1 MTKGTLISMSSAK
14 DALAAMGLDLDTV
27 LEKDNEL
34 RTRPQ
39 KRDGRI
45 CLCGHGVTK
54 HLVDETN
61 GIVLCKP
68 SKMTCPCKKLRPV
81 IDADDARPFLRRT
94 QGAGPMHALSRG
106 LAALAQNGKDAQWI
120 IELVCD
126 RCGEFNESLI
136 PTPVTKQ
143 GVAVVEATGYDALL
157 CPTCR
162 EEV

>member
-1 MTKGTLISMSSAK
+1 MTKGLLIPMSSAK
-14 DALAAMGLDLDTV
+14 DALAAMGLSVDSV
-27 LEKDNEL
+27 LEVDNVL

-54 HLVDETN
+54 HTVSD

-81 IDADDARPFLRRT
+81 IDAEDARPFLRRT
-94 QGAGPMHALSRG
+94 QGAGQMHALSRG
-106 LAALAQNGKDAQWI
+106 LAALAASGKDAQWI

-136 PTPVTKQ
+136 PVPVTKQ
-143 GVAVVEATGYDALL
+143 GVATAEPTGFDALL